1 MLTKEDLIYT
11 VSYITSENIEDGVL
25 KLTGA
30 TGFFYKTQK
39 DGKELY
45 LIISN
50 KHFFENKNTFKFSM
64 PFVNNNKEYTMNYTI
79 TITPA
84 VHPTYDIGAICINDA
99 IQNLKE
105 NFILKNKFI
114 ENIDLLNISQQSAD
128 SIEEAL
134 MIGYPFGLKS
144 DNSTMPLIRHGI
156 IATPLYFNYENREE
170 FLVDILCFN
179 GSSGSPIFINKKDR
193 YYVVGIERSYLEY
206 EKMNV
211 GLGRCI
217 NSNFIKNYLS
227 MII

>member
-1 MLTKEDLIYT
+1 MLTKEDLVYT
-11 VSYITSENIEDGVL
+11 VSYITSENIEDDIL
-25 KLTGA
+25 KLSGA
-30 TGFFYKTQK
+30 TGFFYKTKK

-45 LIISN
+45 FIVSN

-64 PFVNNNKEYTMNYTI
+64 PFINNNEEYIMNNTI

-84 VHPTYDIGAICINDA
+84 THPTYDIGAICINDV
-99 IQNLKE
+99 IQNLNE

-114 ENIDLLNISQQSAD
+114 EEEDLLNISQQSVD

-156 IATPLYFNYENREE
+156 IATPLYFNYENKEE

-179 GSSGSPIFINKKDR
+179 GSSGSPIFTNKNDQ
-193 YYVVGIERSYLEY
+193 YYIVGIERACLEY
-206 EKMNV
+206 EKTNI

-217 NSNFIKNYLS
+217 NSNFIKSYLNL
-227 MII
+227 II